1 MKTETK
7 SKTTG
12 RYDEDFKRQAVELLL
27 KSGRKLK
34 PLAHELGVSAPAL
47 RGWRDG
53 YLADTSSAG
62 RARAALTLEDV
73 RAENERLRRENET
86 LRIQRDILKKAVGI
100 LSEPPPRGMP

>member
-1 MKTETK
+1 MNTETK

-34 PLAHELGVSAPAL
+34 PLAKELGLSATAL

-53 YLADTSSAG
+53 YLLDASPEG
-62 RARAALTLEDV
+62 RHRAALTMEDV

-86 LRIQRDILKKAVGI
+86 LRVQRDILKKAVGI